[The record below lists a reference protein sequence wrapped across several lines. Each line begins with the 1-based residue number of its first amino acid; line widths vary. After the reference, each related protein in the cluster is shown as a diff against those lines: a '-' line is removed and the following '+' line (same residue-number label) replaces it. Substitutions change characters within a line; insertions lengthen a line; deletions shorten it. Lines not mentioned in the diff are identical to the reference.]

1 MTDIWRV
8 SGSRAD
14 AEAGD
19 ELSGAMDSL
28 TTAFQPIVDLATG
41 GVIAHEALTR
51 GPAGVLARPEQL
63 FDRARVEG
71 RLAELDEL
79 CRVRALEATLAAGD
93 DGPTTL
99 FLNVEPDGIPIG
111 TPPAVAQEFL
121 AGGGRLV
128 MEFTERALTADPAR
142 VQWFATRLRHIGI
155 AIALDDVGSHP
166 SSLALMPFLRPEVVK
181 LDQRLIQDPHDDD
194 AARIATAVFAYAEQ
208 NDAIVLA
215 EGIETAAHERTARAL
230 GATLGQ
236 GWYYGRPGLLGP
248 DPRRILPVS
257 APLARAPE
265 GPTRRSPFAT
275 VSRSRPMRH
284 GGLAEVSLAAELLER
299 RALTAEGP
307 TVTLATVGP
316 GAAPTGARAERYAR
330 AARETSLVALLG
342 AGPEPLPGVRG
353 ADLGGGDPLR
363 AEWDVIVVGPHVS
376 AALVARET
384 VGGEYQYAV
393 VYERDL
399 VLELARSLMSRT
411 VPAPNAAMPGA

>member
-1 MTDIWRV
+1 MTEV
-8 SGSRAD
+8 PGVTGVAD
-14 AEAGD
+14 PASAELTA
-19 ELSGAMDSL
+19 AMDGL
-28 TTAFQPIVDLATG
+28 TTVFQPIVDLATG

-63 FDRARVEG
+63 FDRARSEG

-79 CRVRALEATLAAGD
+79 CRIRALEATVAAGD
-93 DGPTTL
+93 DGPSTL
-99 FLNVEPDGIPIG
+99 FLNVEPDGIPVG
-111 TPPAVAQEFL
+111 EPPPVAREF
-121 AGGGRLV
+121 ARHGGRLV

-142 VQWFATRLRHIGI
+142 VQWFANRLRHVGI

-166 SSLALMPFLRPEVVK
+166 GSLALMPFLRPEVVK
-181 LDQRLIQDPHDDD
+181 LDQRLVQGPHDDD
-194 AARIATAVFAYAEQ
+194 AARIATAVSAYAEQ

-215 EGIETAAHERTARAL
+215 EGIETAEHERTARAF

-236 GWYYGRPGLLGP
+236 GWFYGRPGRLGP
-248 DPRRILPVS
+248 DPRRVPPVS

-284 GGLAEVSLAAELLER
+284 GGLDEVSLAAELLER

-316 GAAPTGARAERYAR
+316 GGVPTDDRADRYVA
-330 AARETSLVALLG
+330 AARDTSLVALLG
-342 AGPEPLPGVRG
+342 AGREPLPGVRG
-353 ADLGGGDPLR
+353 ADLGEGDPLR
-363 AEWDVIVVGPHVS
+363 SEWDVVVVGPHVA

-393 VYERDL
+393 VYDRDL